1 MTNTDFLMNP
11 TLLSSECLFA
21 SASVAMRTVL
31 IECNTDISVL
41 FVTESQGLTAQTN
54 YAVRYNQRTLGYIKD
69 MNTSDRVLLFNVSV
83 SL

>member
-11 TLLSSECLFA
+11 TLLSSECLFV

-41 FVTESQGLTAQTN
+41 FLTGSQGLTAQTN
-54 YAVRYNQRTLGYIKD
+54 YEVCYKQRTLGYIQD
-69 MNTSDRVLLFNVSV
+69 MDTSVRVLLFNVSV

>member
-11 TLLSSECLFA
+11 TLLFSECLFV

-31 IECNTDISVL
+31 IESNTDISVL
-41 FVTESQGLTAQTN
+41 YITGSQGLTAQTN
-54 YAVRYNQRTLGYIKD
+54 YAVCYNQRTLGYIKD

-83 SL
+83 FL